1 MSTRVGAV
9 AIALALLA
17 GACGDDDPLA
27 AEPCVP
33 SDPAPAEV
41 VEWSTSDGCAMP
53 IDVLHSHPGPAECG
67 WELIDYL
74 VTDNGTY
81 HWDPVNFLSYVDGQP
96 RNRTFKT
103 ADLPEGATDSGMR
116 RGDEAL
122 WRDIADD
129 EFVYVISGDFADR
142 YLLDRDDAIIC
153 R

>member
-1 MSTRVGAV
+1 MITRVGAV
-9 AIALALLA
+9 AIALLA
-17 GACGDDDPLA
+17 GACGNDDPLA

-33 SDPAPAEV
+33 SDPAPAGV
-41 VEWSTSDGCAMP
+41 
-53 IDVLHSHPGPAECG
+53 
-67 WELIDYL
+67 
-74 VTDNGTY
+74 
-81 HWDPVNFLSYVDGQP
+81 PVNFLSYVDGHP

-103 ADLPEGATDSGMR
+103 TDLPEGATDSGMR
-116 RGDEAL
+116 RSDEAL